1 MRGSRLTSAARIKE
15 DVGLVLSAHY
25 QKDETGHMTPLIF
38 VTNDDGID
46 SPGLHAAVE
55 AIADLG
61 ELLIVAPLTQQTS
74 MGRSMPVGTE
84 VGVVEER
91 LLRIGGRRYTAY
103 AVNGSP
109 AQAALHAILEFAP
122 RVPSLCISGVNY
134 GENLGASITRSGT
147 VGAALEAASQRVPA
161 IAMSLEVRPEYH
173 HVTDYAEVDWTAARY
188 VTRLLAERA
197 LQRGLPEGADLLN
210 VAVPAT
216 ATLTTILRMTRQS
229 HQNYYNERT
238 PQPRDFTTPFRFF
251 ATTGY
256 DLATLETDS
265 DIYAFSEDRVISV
278 TPLALDLTA
287 RQPSPSWLPASD
299 RL

>member
-1 MRGSRLTSAARIKE
+1 
-15 DVGLVLSAHY
+15 
-25 QKDETGHMTPLIF
+25 MTPLIF

-61 ELLIVAPLTQQTS
+61 EPLIVAPFTQQTS
-74 MGRSMPVGTE
+74 MGRSMPVGAE

-91 LLRIGGRRYTAY
+91 LLRIGGRRYPAF

-109 AQAALHAILEFAP
+109 AQAALHAILELAP
-122 RVPSLCISGVNY
+122 RVPSLCVSGVNY

-147 VGAALEAASQRVPA
+147 VGAALEAAAQRVPA
-161 IAMSLEVRPEYH
+161 LAMSLEAPLTTH
-173 HVTDYAEVDWTAARY
+173 HADGYAEMDWTLARHI
-188 VTRLLAERA
+188 TRLLVERA
-197 LQRGLPEGADLLN
+197 LQSGLPDGARLLN
-210 VAVPAT
+210 VVIPAT
-216 ATLTTILRMTRQS
+216 ATRTTALRMTRQS
-229 HQNYYNERT
+229 HQNYYTERT
-238 PQPRDFTTPFRFF
+238 PQPRDFTTPYRFF

-265 DIYAFSEDRVISV
+265 DIYAFSVDRVISV

-287 RQPSPSWLPASD
+287 RQLSPSWFSA
-299 RL
+299 

>member
-1 MRGSRLTSAARIKE
+1 
-15 DVGLVLSAHY
+15 
-25 QKDETGHMTPLIF
+25 MTPLIF

-61 ELLIVAPLTQQTS
+61 EPLIVAPRTQQTS
-74 MGRSMPVGTE
+74 MGRSMPVGAE
-84 VGVVEER
+84 VGVIEER
-91 LLRIGGRRYTAY
+91 LLSIGGRRYPAY
-103 AVNGSP
+103 AVDGSP
-109 AQAALHAILEFAP
+109 TQAALHAILELAP

-147 VGAALEAASQRVPA
+147 VGAALEAAAQRVPA
-161 IAMSLEVRPEYH
+161 LAMSLEVRPEYH
-173 HVTDYAEVDWTAARY
+173 HVTDYAEVDWTAARH

-197 LQRGLPEGADLLN
+197 LQSGLPECADLLN
-210 VAVPAT
+210 VAIPAT
-216 ATLTTILRMTRQS
+216 ATRTTALRMTRQS
-229 HQNYYNERT
+229 HQNYYNDRT
-238 PQPRDFTTPFRFF
+238 PQPRDFTTPYRFF

-265 DIYAFSEDRVISV
+265 DIYAFSVDRVISV

-287 RQPSPSWLPASD
+287 RQLSPSWLPPV
-299 RL
+299 R

>member
-1 MRGSRLTSAARIKE
+1 
-15 DVGLVLSAHY
+15 
-25 QKDETGHMTPLIF
+25 MTPLIL

-61 ELLIVAPLTQQTS
+61 EPLVVAPLTQQTS
-74 MGRSMPVGTE
+74 MGRSMPVGAE

-91 LLRIGGRRYTAY
+91 LLTIGGRRYAAY
-103 AVNGSP
+103 AVHGSP
-109 AQAALHAILEFAP
+109 AQAALHAILELAP
-122 RVPSLCISGVNY
+122 RVPALCVSGVNY

-161 IAMSLEVRPEYH
+161 LAMSLEVHPEFH
-173 HVTDYAEVDWTAARY
+173 HVTEYAEVDWTMARR

-197 LQRGLPEGADLLN
+197 LQLGLPAGADALN

-216 ATLTTILRMTRQS
+216 ATLTTRLRMTRQS
-229 HQNYYNERT
+229 HQNYYNERA
-238 PQPRDFTTPFRFF
+238 PQPRDLTTPYRYF

-265 DIYAFSEDRVISV
+265 DIYAFSVDRVISV

-287 RQPSPSWLPASD
+287 REFSPSWLSASEGA
-299 RL
+299 